1 MEMPAITF
9 GWHVFSFSYHNAGRF
24 ILSDSLLEC
33 RPHKISSAMQS
44 FTIQPLLVD
53 PFLQRDLLDFGG
65 AASQHAVGDAK
76 VGISC
81 VGGYSEYHTC

>member
-1 MEMPAITF
+1 
-9 GWHVFSFSYHNAGRF
+9 
-24 ILSDSLLEC
+24 
-33 RPHKISSAMQS
+33 MQS

-53 PFLQRDLLDFGG
+53 PFLQRDLLDFGA

-81 VGGYSEYHTC
+81 AVGYSEYRSHREWI

>member
-1 MEMPAITF
+1 
-9 GWHVFSFSYHNAGRF
+9 
-24 ILSDSLLEC
+24 
-33 RPHKISSAMQS
+33 MQS

-65 AASQHAVGDAK
+65 AASHSAEEPK

-81 VGGYSEYHTC
+81 AVGYSECDAHKKYTQTLN